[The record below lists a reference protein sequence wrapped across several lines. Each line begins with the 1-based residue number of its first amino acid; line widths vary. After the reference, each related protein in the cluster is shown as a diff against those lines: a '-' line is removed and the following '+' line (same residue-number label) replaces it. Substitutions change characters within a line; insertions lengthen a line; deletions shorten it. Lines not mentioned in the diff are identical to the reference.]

1 MPINDRSS
9 KVCPSD
15 LIKGEETVTA
25 ELNQPF
31 WAKGGANDQRVLQ
44 RKKRRG
50 RRRFQHN
57 GYIRRL
63 VATVGQING
72 RGGIRSPRYPRQND
86 VCFFPILPIHPVIM
100 RNGKLYG
107 VNAGEISF
115 VHNVFAPRAIATIG
129 GANV

>member
-1 MPINDRSS
+1 MRISDWSS
-9 KVCPSD
+9 DVCSSD
-15 LIKGEETVTA
+15 L
-25 ELNQPF
+25 LNQPF
-31 WAKGGANDQRVLQ
+31 CASGEANDQRVLQ

-72 RGGIRSPRYPRQND
+72 RGGLRSPRYPRQND

-100 RNGKLYG
+100 RNGKLDG
-107 VNAGEISF
+107 VNAGEIS
-115 VHNVFAPRAIATIG
+115 RSEEKTSELQ
-129 GANV
+129 